1 MTAPD
6 SDSSRSIVRQAEQTV
21 EQALL
26 SDTPEKDNLLLD
38 GAILYAQAGHIPGS
52 RETLSLI
59 DADNLNDE
67 LFVEYSLLGLE
78 LDIARQRHQLARQW
92 LSQLRFDTIRPTLGI
107 NFSRRIL
114 SLESDLSYGA
124 GDLETSVKKLIQ
136 LGQSYNDRN
145 LLAQGSISRIH
156 NKIWHRLNEM
166 PFQILQ
172 SNKPGD
178 RDTLSGWYQLAAAV
192 RYQQGDPAAQKSRFN
207 VWKQRWASHPGA
219 KRPPAALTARVQS
232 KTPRNIAL
240 LLPLQDEY
248 QITSNTLVNGFM
260 SGYYQKLARGATVP
274 NITVYDTSAK
284 PLAEVYSNAVNSGAE
299 LVIGPMRQSQVEQ
312 LLSLPQLEVP
322 TITLNRVDRNI
333 ENPPANLFQFGLSAL
348 DEMEQIAD
356 RAWLEG
362 QANIL
367 LIAPDS
373 GWGKRATQYFVDY
386 WTARGGEMIDTVSYP
401 ASVKDF
407 TKLLKAPLEIDLS
420 EKRAR
425 EMRRFIN
432 SSLSFTARRRDDI
445 DLVVVLGFSEKARQI
460 KPSLDFLYAGDL
472 PVYSSSHIYNGTQQV
487 ELNRDL
493 SGIEFSAMNWT
504 LEGHMPRALQP
515 DQRLPTAYR
524 QLFALGYDAF
534 LLHANLGDLDKPDAI
549 PLFGST
555 GLLTVSNGVI
565 KRQEKWAVFE
575 KGRAIPAR
583 P

>member
-1 MTAPD
+1 M
-6 SDSSRSIVRQAEQTV
+6 RQAEQTV

-26 SDTPEKDNLLLD
+26 SDPPEKDNLLLD

-92 LSQLRFDTIRPTLGI
+92 LSQPRFDTIRPTLGI
-107 NFSRRIL
+107 NLSRRIL

-333 ENPPANLFQFGLSAL
+333 ENPPDNLFQFGLSAL

-362 QANIL
+362 QANVL

>member
-260 SGYYQKLARGATVP
+260 SGYYHKLARGATVP

-373 GWGKRATQYFVDY
+373 GWGKRATQYLVDY

>member
-92 LSQLRFDTIRPTLGI
+92 LSQPRFDTIRPTLGI

-284 PLAEVYSNAVNSGAE
+284 PVAEVYSNAVNSGAE

-333 ENPPANLFQFGLSAL
+333 ENPPDNLFQFGLSAL

-362 QANIL
+362 QANVL

>member
-92 LSQLRFDTIRPTLGI
+92 LSQPRFDTIRPTLGI

-260 SGYYQKLARGATVP
+260 SGYYHKLARGATVP

-333 ENPPANLFQFGLSAL
+333 ENPPENLFQFGLSAL

-373 GWGKRATQYFVDY
+373 GWGKRATQYLVDY